1 MKEDTELESL
11 TPCAS
16 EGIHRER
23 ISHKLCKRRKIYWK
37 DLSHP
42 VQTGKKQ
49 RKNLLPHLV
58 RVKEDAEE
66 ESFTNCSSEG
76 DTEEE
81 SMTTRPSE
89 RANRGRIS
97 HTLRRKMPRS
107 FVRGKED
114 AEEDSLSLTQA
125 GTDRHLSF
133 LLVCTTKTEPTLCP
147 RPLPVVRTATSSL
160 PVYHV
165 LICFH
170 DLFPSTLSVSGSNKI
185 RCFLFISHSSSQKTK
200 QPTTTKNQF

>member
-1 MKEDTELESL
+1 MLS
-11 TPCAS
+11 
-16 EGIHRER
+16 
-23 ISHKLCKRRKIYWK
+23 KR
-37 DLSHP
+37 
-42 VQTGKKQ
+42 GKKL

-66 ESFTNCSSEG
+66 ESFTTCSSEG

-81 SMTTRPSE
+81 SMTTCPSE
-89 RANRGRIS
+89 KANRGRIS
-97 HTLRRKMPRS
+97 HTLSRKMPRTNLLS

-160 PVYHV
+160 PLYHV
-165 LICFH
+165 FICFH
-170 DLFPSTLSVSGSNKI
+170 DLSQALSASQALIKYDAFSLYFSLLLKK
-185 RCFLFISHSSSQKTK
+185 QKTQQQQK
-200 QPTTTKNQF
+200 IYFKN

>member
-1 MKEDTELESL
+1 MLS
-11 TPCAS
+11 
-16 EGIHRER
+16 
-23 ISHKLCKRRKIYWK
+23 KR
-37 DLSHP
+37 
-42 VQTGKKQ
+42 GKKL

-66 ESFTNCSSEG
+66 ESFTTCSSEG

-81 SMTTRPSE
+81 SMTTCPSE
-89 RANRGRIS
+89 KANRGRIS
-97 HTLRRKMPRS
+97 HTLSRKMPRTNLLS

-160 PVYHV
+160 PLYHV
-165 LICFH
+165 FICFH

-185 RCFLFISHSSSQKTK
+185 RCFLFIFQSSSQKTK
-200 QPTTTKNQF
+200 NPTTTKNLF